1 MAKKRRRRRRGS
13 STSTV
18 MKRARVF
25 GWTAVY
31 GYLDEQTTMLQNVP
45 TVDAIGKHATA
56 AIAAHLLAKHGPRF
70 TRKPMDALS
79 TGLCGVVGLK
89 FGQGGFKSISG
100 YGEDDTIL
108 GEIDPAEFADE

>member
-18 MKRARVF
+18 MKRAKVF
-25 GWTAVY
+25 GYTALY
-31 GYLDEQTTMLQNVP
+31 GYLSEQTTMLARVP
-45 TVDAIGKHATA
+45 TVDAVGKDATFMVG
-56 AIAAHLLAKHGPRF
+56 AHLMAKHGPRF
-70 TRKPMDALS
+70 TRNAMDSLA
-79 TGLCGVVGLK
+79 TGLAGVVGLK

-108 GEIDPAEFADE
+108 GEIDPADFADE